1 LSAIAHLQR
10 TPRIAKNVILS
21 NILFCFKCRAK
32 ILLNEHHRSVVR
44 PKLTLV
50 AMSEI
55 LKNCRFFKK
64 NRKKIRSRK
73 KKFFIETLRE
83 TTAASFC
90 RMKLLRCS
98 FFQELLILCVRNK
111 IKLPR
116 SFYTAQQMSHL
127 PSKNPF
133 WYGFRKVVCSVK
145 SLQHRW

>member
-1 LSAIAHLQR
+1 MSAIAHLQR

-50 AMSEI
+50 AMSKI

-64 NRKKIRSRK
+64 NRKSIRFRK
-73 KKFFIETLRE
+73 KKFFIETLRG

-98 FFQELLILCVRNK
+98 FVQELPILCVKNK
-111 IKLPR
+111 IKSPR
-116 SFYTAQQMSHL
+116 SFYTAQHMSHL
-127 PSKNPF
+127 PRKNPF

-145 SLQHRW
+145 SL